1 MGRKEG
7 DRSIFSCCDF
17 VERQSQEIHK
27 KATRI
32 NKQIQQGLQDTK
44 ERHQK
49 SGYAQGSVELT
60 L

>member
-1 MGRKEG
+1 MGRKDG
-7 DRSIFSCCDF
+7 DHSISSFCNSI
-17 VERQSQEIHK
+17 ERQSQRIHK

-32 NKQIQQGLQDTK
+32 NKQIQQSLQDTK

-49 SGYAQGSVELT
+49 STYAQGSVELT